1 MTPSWWHYGAQVTS
15 DKGRL
20 QRVLRLRGD
29 LRHLLGANVV
39 SQTGDWMLG
48 VGLAFAVYDLTGST
62 LASAG
67 TLLAA
72 FLPQVLAGPVA
83 GVFVDR
89 WDRRRTM
96 VAANVVMACVVL
108 PLVLV
113 TDAATVWVVFPVLVV
128 QSLVEVFFAPAEQAM
143 LPRLVPDDEL
153 VTANALNGQA
163 GQVAR
168 LVGSALGG
176 VAAAVGGVPAV
187 ALLDAASF
195 LLAALLLSRI
205 RTPGRVV
212 TPAGEPDAAAV
223 VSRRTHAFLTDL
235 RTGVSVVRRSRA
247 LVVLLVFSVVTAL
260 GEGVMGVLFA
270 PYVRDVLGADGGV
283 YGSIMAMQ
291 AVGGLAGGAVAV
303 VLAHRWGQV
312 RTLGVTSV
320 LFGLV
325 DLVIFLYPLVLNA
338 VWPALAGMLV
348 VGLPAAFL
356 SAAFLTVF
364 QRSTR
369 DETRGRAYSL
379 VALART
385 CAVIVGSTTAGL
397 LGERLGIMPVLAYQG
412 VAYVLAGLVVLV
424 ALRESDA

>member
-1 MTPSWWHYGAQVTS
+1 MASE
-15 DKGRL
+15 KGRL
-20 QRVLRLRGD
+20 RTVLRRRRD
-29 LRHLLGANVV
+29 LRLLLAANAV

-48 VGLAFAVYDLTGST
+48 VGLAYAVYDLTGST

-72 FLPQVLAGPVA
+72 FVPQVVAGPVA

-96 VAANVVMACVVL
+96 VGANLVMALLVL

-113 TDAATVWVVFPVLVV
+113 TDDSAVWVVFPVLVV
-128 QSLVEVFFAPAEQAM
+128 QSVVEVFFAPAEQAM
-143 LPRLVPDDEL
+143 LPRLVPDEEL

-168 LVGSALGG
+168 LCGSALGG
-176 VAAAVGGVPAV
+176 VAAAAGGIPAV

-195 LLAALLLSRI
+195 LLAAALLARI

-212 TPAGEPDAAAV
+212 TPPDEPDPAAV
-223 VSRRTHAFLTDL
+223 VSRRTEVFLADL
-235 RTGVSVVRRSRA
+235 RAGASVVRRSRA
-247 LVVLLVFSVVTAL
+247 LAVLLVFSVVTSL

-270 PYVRDVLGADGGV
+270 PYVRDVLEAGGDV
-283 YGSIMAMQ
+283 YGSIMSMQ
-291 AVGGLAGGAVAV
+291 AVGGLVGGAVAV

-312 RTLGVTSV
+312 RTLGVMSV

-325 DLVIFLYPLVLNA
+325 DLVIFLYPLVLDA
-338 VWPALAGMLV
+338 VWPALVGMLV

-364 QRSTR
+364 QRSTH
-369 DETRGRAYSL
+369 DATRGRAYSL

-397 LGERLGIMPVLAYQG
+397 LGERIGIMPVLAYQG

>member
-1 MTPSWWHYGAQVTS
+1 MTSAAAHLRT
-15 DKGRL
+15 
-20 QRVLRLRGD
+20 VLRRRRD
-29 LRHLLGANVV
+29 LRLVLAANLV

-48 VGLAFAVYDLTGST
+48 VGLAYAVYDLTGST

-72 FLPQVLAGPVA
+72 FVPQVIAGPVA

-96 VAANVVMACVVL
+96 VVANVLMGCVVL

-113 TDAATVWVVFPVLVV
+113 TDASTVWVVFPVLVV
-128 QSLVEVFFAPAEQAM
+128 QAVVEVFFAPAEQAM
-143 LPRLVPDDEL
+143 LPRLVPDEEL

-163 GQVAR
+163 AQVAR
-168 LVGSALGG
+168 LCGSALGG
-176 VAAAVGGVPAV
+176 VAAAIGGIPAV

-195 LLAALLLSRI
+195 LVAALLLAGI

-212 TPAGEPDAAAV
+212 SPTDDPDAAV
-223 VSRRTHAFLTDL
+223 VVGRRTQAFLADL
-235 RTGVSVVRRSRA
+235 SAGAALVRRSRA
-247 LVVLLVFSVVTAL
+247 LTVLLVFSVVTSL
-260 GEGVMGVLFA
+260 GEGVMAVLFA
-270 PYVRDVLGADGGV
+270 PYVRDVLDAGGEV
-283 YGSIMAMQ
+283 YGSIMSMQ
-291 AVGGLAGGAVAV
+291 AVGGLIGGAVAV

-325 DLVIFLYPLVLNA
+325 DLVIFLYPLVLQA
-338 VWPALAGMLV
+338 VWPALVGMLV

-364 QRSTR
+364 QRSTQ
-369 DETRGRAYSL
+369 DATRGRAYSL

-385 CAVIVGSTTAGL
+385 CAVVVGSTTAGL
-397 LGERLGIMPVLAYQG
+397 LGERIGIMPVLAYQG

-424 ALRESDA
+424 ALRESDD

>member
-143 LPRLVPDDEL
+143 LPRLVRDDEL

-187 ALLDAASF
+187 ALL
-195 LLAALLLSRI
+195 
-205 RTPGRVV
+205 
-212 TPAGEPDAAAV
+212 
-223 VSRRTHAFLTDL
+223 
-235 RTGVSVVRRSRA
+235 
-247 LVVLLVFSVVTAL
+247 VLLVFSVVTAL